1 METKN
6 RAPGS
11 TEAITKALDRIVST
25 RVAETDPVVA
35 TASHRVLAASEWDAS
50 ADGSL
55 QTETEP
61 RLGETDR

>member
-6 RAPGS
+6 RAPGR

-25 RVAETDPVVA
+25 RDTETDPAVA
-35 TASHRVLAASEWDAS
+35 TASHRLLAASEWAAS

-61 RLGETDR
+61 RTGETDR